1 VYLQEPGRFRKPR
14 DAQEAAWQ
22 APASVKERLF
32 PASVTDRL
40 FLCHSRPEVLL
51 GHLRPLD
58 LGAAHTRALGY
69 INRGGTLDVKG
80 LLTANRCTWMHALQA
95 LAEMT
100 EESLPAWLDAEELD
114 VLSNHCC

>member
-1 VYLQEPGRFRKPR
+1 
-14 DAQEAAWQ
+14 
-22 APASVKERLF
+22 
-32 PASVTDRL
+32 
-40 FLCHSRPEVLL
+40 
-51 GHLRPLD
+51 
-58 LGAAHTRALGY
+58 LGY

-80 LLTANRCTWMHALQA
+80 LLTANLCNWMHALQA